1 MRIKQPFRHGTEASF
16 GCRATSPYT
25 GEAIIRQRATEERR
39 EGMENARRGRAF
51 CVCVLRLCF
60 AFAFAF
66 AFYVCVA
73 FTFCVC
79 VCVCVAFVF
88 YLRFAFVFCIY
99 VAFAFC
105 LRAGHGLPEA

>member
-39 EGMENARRGRAF
+39 EGMENARRVPCVLRLRFTFVF
-51 CVCVLRLCF
+51 CVCVCVCVYVLRSAF

-66 AFYVCVA
+66 AF
-73 FTFCVC
+73 CVC
-79 VCVCVAFVF
+79 V
-88 YLRFAFVFCIY
+88 LRFAFVFCIY

-105 LRAGHGLPEA
+105 LRAGYGLPEA